1 MLLSAHSSTYVCTRM
16 STTILEHQSVKKR
29 WLVIAWLKFWERP
42 CNCLIFGCL
51 VRVSY
56 CVNFCSFHH
65 FMIFQFWAFS
75 DIQTG
80 KVLMRVPA
88 GDAANNGEVKL
99 LLSLLTLY
107 CCYLIWL
114 NLILCSIMYPLVF
127 LAKFIGIKQKVLLN
141 FQTLLRDSSCMSTIK
156 RFSLSVAMLK
166 ESVRPASKLVCM
178 AFLNVCVFA

>member
-1 MLLSAHSSTYVCTRM
+1 MCF
-16 STTILEHQSVKKR
+16 Q
-29 WLVIAWLKFWERP
+29 
-42 CNCLIFGCL
+42 
-51 VRVSY
+51 

-127 LAKFIGIKQKVLLN
+127 WQSLLELN
-141 FQTLLRDSSCMSTIK
+141 KKCFWTFRRYWETVHAWVRSKDFLWVWQCWKNLFVRPVNLFVWPFSMSVSSPRSSCMNNIPNFGK
-156 RFSLSVAMLK
+156 KVKVLDIRKNMFRIQLF
-166 ESVRPASKLVCM
+166 SKLQK
-178 AFLNVCVFA
+178 